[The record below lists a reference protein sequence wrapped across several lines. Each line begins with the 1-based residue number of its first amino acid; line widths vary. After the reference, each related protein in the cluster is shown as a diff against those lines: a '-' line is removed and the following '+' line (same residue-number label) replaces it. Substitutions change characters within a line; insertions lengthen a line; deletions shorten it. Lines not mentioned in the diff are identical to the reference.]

1 MVIFNECR
9 IDKEGKNLIV
19 DVSVDSLS
27 YYKNIYLDSITIDT
41 NETFIEHGPSSNPIY
56 EEEFEASDS
65 TTQSYDGVIKDD
77 VLIVD
82 AQESKGLKN
91 IRLKL
96 NYKELGLDNL
106 DDNILFVYIGVGGVP
121 EPDTPCGMD
130 NKYSVAVAV
139 NMRPVY
145 NMAMSY
151 LKELEGTCTTPKGF
165 IDMILRLK
173 AFELSLKTGNFI
185 TAIEQWD
192 KLFKN
197 KRIVSPTKGCGC
209 NGIYP

>member
-27 YYKNIYLDSITIDT
+27 YYENIYLKSITIDT
-41 NETFIEHGPSSNPIY
+41 NETFIENGPSSNYIY
-56 EEEFEASDS
+56 NDEFNVSD
-65 TTQSYDGVIKDD
+65 VRVKR
-77 VLIVD
+77 
-82 AQESKGLKN
+82 K
-91 IRLKL
+91 RLKFS
-96 NYKELGLDNL
+96 YKELGLNNL
-106 DDNILFVYIGVGGVP
+106 NDNILFVYIGVGGVP

-151 LKELEGTCTTPKGF
+151 LKELEGTCTTARGF

-173 AFELSLKTGNFI
+173 AFELSIKTGNFI
-185 TAIEQWD
+185 TAIKQWD

>member
-27 YYKNIYLDSITIDT
+27 YYENIYLESITIDT
-41 NETFIEHGPSSNPIY
+41 DETFIEDGPSSNYIY
-56 EEEFEASDS
+56 NDRFINVSDGRL
-65 TTQSYDGVIKDD
+65 TRK
-77 VLIVD
+77 
-82 AQESKGLKN
+82 K
-91 IRLKL
+91 RLKFS
-96 NYKELGLDNL
+96 YKELGLDNF
-106 DDNILFVYIGVGGVP
+106 DDNILFVYIGVGGIP

-130 NKYSVAVAV
+130 NKHSVAVAV

-151 LKELEGTCTTPKGF
+151 LKELEGTCTTARGF

-173 AFELSLKTGNFI
+173 AFELSIKTGNFI
-185 TAIEQWD
+185 TAIKQWD